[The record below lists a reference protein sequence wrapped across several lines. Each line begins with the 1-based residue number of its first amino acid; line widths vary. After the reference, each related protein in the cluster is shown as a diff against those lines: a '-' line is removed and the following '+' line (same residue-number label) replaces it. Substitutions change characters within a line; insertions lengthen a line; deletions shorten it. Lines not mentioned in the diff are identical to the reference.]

1 MTNFENAI
9 KVLEECDTQISCTEC
24 PYKEHCLKSNIVLF
38 EPIWTDLEEI
48 EKAIVI
54 EKWNVK

>member
-1 MTNFENAI
+1 MTNFEKAI
-9 KVLEECDTQISCTEC
+9 KVWEECDTQILCKEC
-24 PYKEHCLKSNIVLF
+24 PYKEQCLNSNIVLF
-38 EPIWTDLEEI
+38 EPRFTDLEEI

>member
-1 MTNFENAI
+1 MTNFEKAI
-9 KVLEECDTQISCTEC
+9 KVRKECETHFLCTDC
-24 PYKEHCLKSNIVLF
+24 LYKEQCLNSNIVLF
-38 EPIWTDLEEI
+38 EPRFTDLEEI

>member
-1 MTNFENAI
+1 MTNYEKAI
-9 KVLEECDTQISCTEC
+9 KVRKECDSQRVCSKC
-24 PYKEHCLKSNIVLF
+24 PYKEHCLKSNILF
-38 EPIWTDLEEI
+38 FGPSMEDIKVI